1 MQQSRQS
8 KDEKKG
14 AGENIEKLI
23 DNVKIEK
30 GRKDRK
36 KKCKRKQRGS
46 AGEGERETQ
55 QKNGR
60 LV

>member
-36 KKCKRKQRGS
+36 KRYKRKQRGS
-46 AGEGERETQ
+46 ANEGERETE
-55 QKNGR
+55 QKYGR